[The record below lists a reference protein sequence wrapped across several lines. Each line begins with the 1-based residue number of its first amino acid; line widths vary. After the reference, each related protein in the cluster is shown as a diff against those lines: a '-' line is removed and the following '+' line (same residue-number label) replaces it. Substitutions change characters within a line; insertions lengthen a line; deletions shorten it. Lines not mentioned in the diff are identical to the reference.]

1 MFLKSFFLLIAFFSS
16 SHPQFLI
23 EEIYRV
29 TSSENK
35 ISEVLDISNIGQLI
49 IRETENNIQKYY
61 LVDVINNPPPKLI
74 FTSSQVQ
81 GNSIWFSENSRFII
95 LSLKEADRFKIKI
108 YDTQDETLKE
118 LNDPNGDVGYV
129 SIIDKKNILY
139 EVTPP
144 RDYPRIYMSAEN
156 GSNPKFIGDGMTPLW
171 SPDGKW
177 FLVKKGEYVK
187 DTSNTKRAKLLGYK
201 IIKKPIY
208 SIYDCNGEKI
218 LDIKNHDDNNFIR
231 WSPTS
236 DKIVFTELGDI
247 GFYIIYFKSSDN
259 FITIEKVFHFEG
271 FPKEGENVAF
281 ALNPTW
287 SPDANWISYIRNVEN
302 GHTIL
307 ENSIFVYNINTHQQ
321 HSVVSYNDKNI
332 EKIIW
337 LSNNELIFLAT
348 SIDNTEHF
356 VYKIDIDDLMN

>member
-1 MFLKSFFLLIAFFSS
+1 MYLEGTETPNYITEGIGAF
-16 SHPQFLI
+16 
-23 EEIYRV
+23 
-29 TSSENK
+29 
-35 ISEVLDISNIGQLI
+35 
-49 IRETENNIQKYY
+49 
-61 LVDVINNPPPKLI
+61 
-74 FTSSQVQ
+74 
-81 GNSIWFSENSRFII
+81 
-95 LSLKEADRFKIKI
+95 
-108 YDTQDETLKE
+108 
-118 LNDPNGDVGYV
+118 
-129 SIIDKKNILY
+129 
-139 EVTPP
+139 
-144 RDYPRIYMSAEN
+144 
-156 GSNPKFIGDGMTPLW
+156 W

-187 DTSNTKRAKLLGYK
+187 DSSNTKRAKLLGYK

-208 SIYDCNGEKI
+208 SIYGCNGEKI
-218 LDIKNHDDNNFIR
+218 LDIKNHDDINFIR

-271 FPKEGENVAF
+271 FPKEGENVAL

-287 SPDANWISYIRNVEN
+287 SPDANWISYIRNIEN
-302 GHTIL
+302 GNTIL

>member
-95 LSLKEADRFKIKI
+95 FCPNDGTRFIVKI
-108 YDTQDETLKE
+108 YDTNDESIKE
-118 LNDPNGDVGYV
+118 ISDKEGDVV
-129 SIIDKKNILY
+129 RASLVDKNRILFDVRRPREY
-139 EVTPP
+139 PKVYMYLEGTETPN
-144 RDYPRIYMSAEN
+144 YITE
-156 GSNPKFIGDGMTPLW
+156 GIGAFW

-187 DTSNTKRAKLLGYK
+187 DASNTKRAKVFGYK
-201 IIKKPIY
+201 IIKQPLY
-208 SIYDCNGEKI
+208 SIFNTAGQKI
-218 LDIKNHDDNNFIR
+218 LDIEKQDVHYIK
-231 WSPTS
+231 WSPKS
-236 DKIVFTELGDI
+236 DKIVLELNNKVCLIFLKTSNDQL
-247 GFYIIYFKSSDN
+247 
-259 FITIEKVFHFEG
+259 TIEYEYYFERIS
-271 FPKEGENVAF
+271 KEGENMAG
-281 ALNPTW
+281 AENPTW